1 LREGELFRAC
11 SPHQPREAVVSFD
24 ASGLV
29 IKSVLLIA
37 LPGELLLDGPW
48 RAHTVGSSMVTTYS
62 SEVGIL
68 YVQGTTVQPQ
78 AHRPDTLRPQSD
90 GEDRQFGGT
99 TREETD

>member
-1 LREGELFRAC
+1 
-11 SPHQPREAVVSFD
+11 
-24 ASGLV
+24 
-29 IKSVLLIA
+29 
-37 LPGELLLDGPW
+37 
-48 RAHTVGSSMVTTYS
+48 MVTTYS